1 MVLFREGL
9 VVGDAS
15 VFVVA
20 EVEAV
25 LGGEVYRH
33 RGEGVVLEDR
43 GPVGG
48 LRLGFLW
55 QGD

>member
-1 MVLFREGL
+1 LVLFREGL

-15 VFVVA
+15 VLVVA
-20 EVEAV
+20 QVEAV
-25 LGGEVYRH
+25 LGGEVYGH
-33 RGEGVVLEDR
+33 RGEGVVLEER
-43 GPVGG
+43 GPVGV